1 MAEESDDEE
10 ILLGDGLIQL
20 DYKLKAIQKAL
31 MS

>member
-10 ILLGDGLIQL
+10 ILLGDVLIQL